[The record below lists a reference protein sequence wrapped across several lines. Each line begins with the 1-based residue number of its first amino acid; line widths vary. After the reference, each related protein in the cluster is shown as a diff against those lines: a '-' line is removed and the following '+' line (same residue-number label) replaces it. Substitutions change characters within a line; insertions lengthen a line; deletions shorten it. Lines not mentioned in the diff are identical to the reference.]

1 MKHRLLIYSN
11 VYKRTN
17 EHEYWSFSF
26 TVFFLPVATLG
37 GFQQPMHASLFAISK
52 YINSVSSVSWF
63 FIQFHLLFRGKE
75 QNAWMCRF
83 VCVFVY
89 PFSICNNFVTI
100 DLKIWIL
107 VARYPFV
114 FYTYKFTYIT
124 VVAAAATAAALAVC
138 SSFRFTSS

>member
-1 MKHRLLIYSN
+1 
-11 VYKRTN
+11 
-17 EHEYWSFSF
+17 
-26 TVFFLPVATLG
+26 
-37 GFQQPMHASLFAISK
+37 
-52 YINSVSSVSWF
+52 
-63 FIQFHLLFRGKE
+63 
-75 QNAWMCRF
+75 MCLF

-114 FYTYKFTYIT
+114 FYTYKFTYIA